1 MTTDFSRQ
9 ALTGLRLLL
18 VLTLLLGVGYPAAVG
33 LAARAFADR
42 ADGQP
47 VSTHGRTVGS
57 ALLGQQFEGGTWF
70 HSRPSASDYDS
81 LASGPSNLGPS
92 NPELIAAIDRRRSE
106 VARRE
111 SVRPDQVP
119 ADAVT
124 ASGSGLDPAISPAY
138 ARLQVP
144 RVARERHL
152 DTAAIQRLVDEHT
165 SGRFLGVHGEPAVN
179 VLELNLAVRN
189 ATERAD

>member
-47 VSTHGRTVGS
+47 VSTQGRTVGS

>member
-9 ALTGLRLLL
+9 ALAGLRLLL

-47 VSTHGRTVGS
+47 VSTQGRAVGS

-92 NPELIAAIDRRRSE
+92 NPELIAAIERRRSD

-124 ASGSGLDPAISPAY
+124 ASGSGLDPHISPAY

-144 RVARERHL
+144 RVARERDL
-152 DTAAIQRLVDEHT
+152 DEAAVQRLVDDHT

-179 VLELNLAVRN
+179 VLELNLAVRA